1 MKTAFFRIECL
12 TNLYVGAGDVNY
24 NIVDNEVEKD
34 PLTGFPMIHASGVKG
49 ALRSTVSDDALRAQ
63 IFGATGGDSV
73 NRSGN
78 HKFFDAHLLA
88 RPMRV
93 ANSAAMACIPVVTVA
108 SVNRFL
114 ESLTVFG
121 CNPYGIH
128 AITVPDFGEYD
139 FLTNAG
145 EEVEVEGEPT
155 GRLSGETCEQLL
167 ALRSVIGDTFAL
179 AKSFDGYDLPVV
191 ARNHLNNGRLTNLWY
206 EEIVPR
212 GSIFYFAVMVP
223 DDVTMFDIPE
233 LVQFGGRA
241 SIGCGYTKVTKL
253 GRDDCE

>member
-34 PLTGFPMIHASGVKG
+34 PITGFPMIHASGVKG
-49 ALRSTVSDDALRAQ
+49 ALRNTVSDEETRAQ
-63 IFGATGGDSV
+63 IFGAAGGDTFS
-73 NRSGN
+73 RPGS

-93 ANSAAMACIPVVTVA
+93 ANSAAVASIPVVTVA
-108 SVNRFL
+108 SVNQFLRFL
-114 ESLTVFG
+114 TMFG
-121 CNPYGIH
+121 CNPYGIN
-128 AITVPDFGEYD
+128 AVTVPHFGEYD
-139 FLTNAG
+139 FLTNA
-145 EEVEVEGEPT
+145 EVALEVEGEPT

-167 ALRSVIGDTFAL
+167 ALRDVIGDTFAL
-179 AKSFDGYDLPVV
+179 AKSFDGYDLPVL
-191 ARNHLNNGRLTNLWY
+191 ARNHLSNGRLANLWY

-223 DDVTMFDIPE
+223 DDVTIFDIPE

-241 SIGCGYTKVTKL
+241 SIGCGYTRVTKL
-253 GRDDCE
+253 GREDCE